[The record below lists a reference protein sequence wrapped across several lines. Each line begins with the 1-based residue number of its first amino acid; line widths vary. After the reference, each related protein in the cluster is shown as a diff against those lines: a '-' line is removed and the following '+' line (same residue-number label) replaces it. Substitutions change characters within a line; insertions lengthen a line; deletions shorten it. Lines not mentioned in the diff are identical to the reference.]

1 MTTVGLVLVIAGAA
15 LIALAVWMGRGPLA
29 TIRRLDATAA
39 NLKRYDDWRGGHRS
53 IEDAGPTGADE
64 MRAQMRQR
72 LYLWAAVGIAG
83 AVLVVVGL
91 LQR

>member
-1 MTTVGLVLVIAGAA
+1 VTTVGLVLVIAGVA
-15 LIALAVWMGRGPLA
+15 LIGLAVWMGRAPLA
-29 TIRRLDATAA
+29 TIRHLDATAA

-53 IEDAGPTGADE
+53 IEDDGPTGADE

-72 LYLWAAVGIAG
+72 LILWAIVGIVG
-83 AVLVVVGL
+83 IVLVIVGL